1 MGVKHA
7 MEMGQARVQ
16 LQEERAASEA
26 LRSKAPPWHARMGLL
41 AEDGREDA
49 VASAPAA
56 GDTEDMLLQLHAVV
70 NQWVGMLVPQG
81 CAHLYAFGSYLL
93 VGDLERQQQAS
104 EERGRRTSDVDILVV
119 VPAKISREHHF
130 FGEVKNT
137 LEKKKRNQA
146 ARAGVLAAM
155 LMIDPRVK
163 NLISAPDAYVPC
175 LRLEFQGLDVD
186 LTLACL
192 DIPVLPPQQPGK
204 FWALQ
209 PPLPQL
215 TAPAALPPVR
225 KKIESF
231 RSMNGVLTTHAI
243 LHAVPSVT
251 LFRTLLLSVRKWAK
265 ARGLYG
271 PTFGYPAG
279 ITWALLTAAVRLLPF
294 CACRLPVFRSTMD
307 CVLPGMSTLT
317 GNDAPCGCSV

>member
-1 MGVKHA
+1 
-7 MEMGQARVQ
+7 
-16 LQEERAASEA
+16 
-26 LRSKAPPWHARMGLL
+26 
-41 AEDGREDA
+41 
-49 VASAPAA
+49 
-56 GDTEDMLLQLHAVV
+56 
-70 NQWVGMLVPQG
+70 
-81 CAHLYAFGSYLL
+81 
-93 VGDLERQQQAS
+93 
-104 EERGRRTSDVDILVV
+104 
-119 VPAKISREHHF
+119 
-130 FGEVKNT
+130 
-137 LEKKKRNQA
+137 
-146 ARAGVLAAM
+146 M